1 MFWILYGLGC
11 GNFGVGRQSQPNA
24 GSSCCRGLLVV
35 DEFDP
40 GLLKRGD
47 DGTES
52 VPSLLAFFD
61 ILEVGG

>member
-1 MFWILYGLGC
+1 MFGILYGLGC
-11 GNFGVGRQSQPNA
+11 GNFGIGRQGQANA
-24 GSSCCRGLLVV
+24 GASCCRGLLVV

-52 VPSLLAFFD
+52 IPSVLPLFD
-61 ILEVGG
+61 ILEVRG